1 MPGTQRVSPASSRT
15 DRSPI
20 RRPDQSPSVYAGPL
34 QLSLDET
41 HDLRPR
47 GTSPPEAPEPRRNA
61 ELRASAPPL
70 TQTERTLRGVLR
82 IGLAV
87 TAAVLATR
95 GTALTLADI
104 LLGSTVLVA
113 GLTLLVVME
122 LCRR

>member
-1 MPGTQRVSPASSRT
+1 MMPGTQRESPASSSTVRQPE
-15 DRSPI
+15 RSH
-20 RRPDQSPSVYAGPL
+20 SAYAGAL

-47 GTSPPEAPEPRRNA
+47 STSPTGPQAPVVPRRSA
-61 ELRASAPPL
+61 PRASAPPL
-70 TQTERTLRGVLR
+70 TQTEITLRGVLR

-95 GTALTLADI
+95 GTALTLADV